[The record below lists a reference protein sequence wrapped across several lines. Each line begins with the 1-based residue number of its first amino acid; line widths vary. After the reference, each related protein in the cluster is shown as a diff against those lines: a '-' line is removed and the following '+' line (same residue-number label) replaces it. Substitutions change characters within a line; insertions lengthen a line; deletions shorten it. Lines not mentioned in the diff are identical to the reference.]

1 MCFCSFCYVLYILP
15 RNLLSPN
22 LVCASRYI
30 ETALCMVQMTAIFYC
45 ALVLGKN
52 ALNDALL
59 LVRFSRC
66 PRKGVKTPFSW
77 ESNLELCVLF
87 LYTLRYCRTNKK
99 SHKYLLFL
107 SSISQEQWSL
117 TQTKGASGTSILHLN
132 LHCIF
137 DQKLLLVQYIYNKK
151 ILLLT
156 IVSFFLRK

>member
-1 MCFCSFCYVLYILP
+1 MKDFLKTLLLPWWQCNDTFLPARSCNGKSLSCLLCVFCSCCYVLYIFL

-77 ESNLELCVLF
+77 ERNLELCVIF

-99 SHKYLLFL
+99 FS
-107 SSISQEQWSL
+107 
-117 TQTKGASGTSILHLN
+117 
-132 LHCIF
+132 
-137 DQKLLLVQYIYNKK
+137 
-151 ILLLT
+151 
-156 IVSFFLRK
+156 